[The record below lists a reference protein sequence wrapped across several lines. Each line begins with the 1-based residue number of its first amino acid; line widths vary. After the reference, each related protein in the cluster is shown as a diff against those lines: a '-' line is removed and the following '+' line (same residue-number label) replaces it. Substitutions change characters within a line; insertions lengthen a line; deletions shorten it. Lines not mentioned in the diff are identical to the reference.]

1 MKKKDQNKGN
11 DRDREN
17 RMEAFMSL
25 PPAIRNTLTKEEQ
38 EIFLNSEVWPE
49 SLCEKLSEFLF
60 KIK

>member
-17 RMEAFMSL
+17 RREAFMSL

>member
-1 MKKKDQNKGN
+1 MKNKEHNKAN
-11 DRDREN
+11 DRNKEN

-60 KIK
+60 KMK